1 MSLRRKAAV
10 ISGAAVL
17 VLLGAALLAWSRFD
31 VNRYRGQVQAALAE
45 RLHRDVSIGPMRMSL
60 RPLGIRVANGVIQED
75 PTFRTGRP
83 FARAEELYVTVS
95 PLALLRGHIELRS
108 VDVRRPSV
116 ELVRNAAGV
125 WNVSSLG
132 GDGSSDGSMVLNH
145 LVITGGEVALTD
157 LARGGPRRVVYQN
170 IDLTLDDFANGR
182 PFELELGV
190 TLPGTGAQRV
200 TLRGEAGPIA
210 KDQAVR
216 TPFTGELEFD
226 AVSFSGLARFLHA
239 EALQDVDATITGTAD
254 LKARGGQ
261 LAAEGSLRLDGAR
274 VRGLD
279 VGYPITAKFD
289 AAHDAEAQ
297 RLTITPT
304 TVRLGDTPISLDGTV
319 NLAPD
324 MPLIDLHVKA
334 ADASIAEAAR
344 LASAFGVAF
353 GSGTSVQGRLS
364 ADVRAR
370 GPAKRPALEGRL
382 GLRDVTISGTDLP
395 QPVRTAAVDLAMTR
409 REIRSNDFTA
419 TSNSTSVAVRFTLT
433 DYTATRPVVDA
444 TVRMTDASLGE
455 ALNVGRAWGLQA
467 VDGLSGNGRL
477 SVNLRATGPADALE
491 YAGSAAVRDATLN
504 TPSLSQPLH
513 LQTADVTFARNG
525 AVLNR
530 VIAKLGKTTA
540 QGDLTVRSFAS
551 PDVDFRLS
559 ADTIDAA
566 EMQSLLAPAQAMS
579 AQSGDGGDSVL
590 LRTTG
595 SGRLHVGAIR
605 YNDLLLENIQTDARL
620 DRGVITLQ
628 PLTAS
633 VFGGNHR
640 GSVVLDAR
648 RAPATVTVGN
658 EFDKVDANRLA
669 SATTSLKDVV
679 YGALRSS
686 DRVTFTL
693 GGDNIASSLNG
704 ALSLNIPEGR
714 IAHMDLMHE
723 IGALARFIRG
733 DDGDQ
738 QITKVRDLSAQFT
751 VTNGVANTSDLTASI
766 DDDATIAGTG
776 SINLVNGAL
785 NLRLTAVLS
794 REFSE
799 TAGGTRVGGIMS
811 TVLANQRGELVVPML
826 VTGTTSQPRFAPDV
840 ERIAD
845 MKLRNL
851 VPDIRN
857 PQTLSTAIEGIVGA
871 ITGRGAKSPEQPEQ
885 PQPAEGDQAQPAPP
899 PRSTP
904 EATDP
909 AKKIEDALRRLL
921 GGRTKKEQPPAD
933 K

>member
-1 MSLRRKAAV
+1 MRRKAAV
-10 ISGAAVL
+10 ISGAVVL
-17 VLLGAALLAWSRFD
+17 VLLGAALLAWLRFD

-75 PTFRTGRP
+75 PAFRTGRP

-95 PLALLRGHIELRS
+95 PLALLRGQIELRS

-132 GDGSSDGSMVLNH
+132 GDGTADGDLVLKH
-145 LVITGGEVALTD
+145 LAITGGEVALTD
-157 LARGGPRRVVYQN
+157 FAQDPRRVVYQN

-182 PFELELGV
+182 PFDLELAV

-200 TLRGEAGPIA
+200 TLHGEAGPIA
-210 KDQAVR
+210 KDQAAR

-226 AVSFSGLARFLHA
+226 DVSFSGLARFLQV
-239 EALQDVDATITGTAD
+239 EALQDIDATITGTAD
-254 LKARGGQ
+254 LKARAGQ
-261 LAAEGSLRLDGAR
+261 LSADGSLRLERAR

-279 VGYPITAKFD
+279 VGYPITTKF
-289 AAHDAEAQ
+289 AVAHDAEAQ

-304 TVRLGDTPISLDGTV
+304 TVRLGDTPIALDGTV
-319 NLAPD
+319 NLTPET
-324 MPLIDLHVKA
+324 PQIDLHVKA

-353 GSGTSVQGRLS
+353 GSGTNVQGRLS

-370 GPAKRPALEGRL
+370 GSVKRPAFDGRV

-395 QPVRTAAVDLAMTR
+395 QPVRTPAVDLAMTP

-419 TSNSTSVAVRFTLT
+419 TSNSTSVAVQFTLT

-467 VDGLSGNGRL
+467 VDGLSGSGRL

-530 VIAKLGKTTA
+530 VSAKLGQTTA

-551 PDVDFRLS
+551 PDVDFQLS
-559 ADTIDAA
+559 ADSIDVA
-566 EMQSLLAPAQAMS
+566 EMQNLLAPAQAMS
-579 AQSGDGGDSVL
+579 AQSGDGDDSVL

-595 SGRLHVGAIR
+595 SGRLRVGTIR
-605 YNDLLLENIQTDARL
+605 YNDLLLENIQTGARL

-640 GSVVLDAR
+640 GSVVVDAR
-648 RAPATVTVGN
+648 RAPATVTVSN

-686 DRVTFTL
+686 DRVAFTI
-693 GGDNIASSLNG
+693 GGDTIASSLNG
-704 ALSLNIPEGR
+704 TLSLTIPEGR

-751 VTNGVANTSDLTASI
+751 VTNGVASTSDLTAAI

-776 SINLVNGAL
+776 SINLVNGVL
-785 NLRLTAVLS
+785 NLRLMAVLS

-857 PQTLSTAIEGIVGA
+857 PQKLSTTIEGIVGA
-871 ITGRGAKSPEQPEQ
+871 VTGRGAKPPEQPEQ
-885 PQPAEGDQAQPAPP
+885 PQPADGDQAQPAPP
-899 PRSTP
+899 PQSTP

-921 GGRTKKEQPPAD
+921 GGRTKKEPPPAD